1 MPAFLCWKFQEAME
15 MNAKAEK
22 YHNDMVH
29 TLNPVEKETWDKEI
43 ERAEVDRLQDYKAM
57 DVMKTRDVKR
67 PTAMDPQDD
76 AIAEG
81 RDTLSSCQ
89 GNASPMAGGNTSS
102 EA

>member
-1 MPAFLCWKFQEAME
+1 ME

-57 DVMKTRDVKR
+57 DVMKTQDVKR
-67 PTAMDPQDD
+67 PTAMDPRDD

-81 RDTLSSCQ
+81 RD
-89 GNASPMAGGNTSS
+89 AHKDW
-102 EA
+102 